1 MCIADPATDGRRP
14 MTAAG
19 THRLTAADMR
29 ELADPEG
36 GAGLARRLRAAEL
49 SKHKL
54 LLEQVRKRLGRDR
67 PGETFTAFES
77 LRNRLVA
84 VEKTHPDLVARV
96 LATPHLGAW
105 TAQSLMALDAG
116 RDPDIE
122 YFAALVAAACE
133 RAGQR
138 FEISLP
144 IHSGPLNLPGVGMV
158 RASDGR
164 VRVTE
169 PVRVR
174 AEAGGLVLEA
184 SLDPGD
190 PQLAG
195 CGLRGMPLGPAD
207 LAAWREAVPEAW
219 AVLVRYSRPTAAAVA
234 EAVTTIVPMRPAP
247 DGLPTG
253 ATSGWAFGAIG
264 LALAPTP
271 EAFAEGLLH
280 ESRHVLLG
288 GVMDLVPLTRPAGR
302 RYYSPWR
309 EDPRPIDGLLQGCY
323 AFFAV
328 TGFWR
333 AQRHLGSA
341 GERLR
346 GDVAYARW
354 RGATSDAADS
364 LARSGELTP
373 AGRAL
378 VEEMRRR
385 LDAWRDEPVAAEA
398 AQEAETLLRG
408 HRERWLARHA

>member
-1 MCIADPATDGRRP
+1 

-234 EAVTTIVPMRPAP
+234 EA
-247 DGLPTG
+247 
-253 ATSGWAFGAIG
+253 AFTALLAVVFAGGAIPLVVRAVRG
-264 LALAPTP
+264 DA
-271 EAFAEGLLH
+271 AERRGILREQPRAGHGREGGGGQRELQAIA
-280 ESRHVLLG
+280 SGRHRFVLLCG
-288 GVMDLVPLTRPAGR
+288 
-302 RYYSPWR
+302 
-309 EDPRPIDGLLQGCY
+309 
-323 AFFAV
+323 
-328 TGFWR
+328 
-333 AQRHLGSA
+333 
-341 GERLR
+341 
-346 GDVAYARW
+346 
-354 RGATSDAADS
+354 
-364 LARSGELTP
+364 
-373 AGRAL
+373 
-378 VEEMRRR
+378 
-385 LDAWRDEPVAAEA
+385 
-398 AQEAETLLRG
+398 
-408 HRERWLARHA
+408 